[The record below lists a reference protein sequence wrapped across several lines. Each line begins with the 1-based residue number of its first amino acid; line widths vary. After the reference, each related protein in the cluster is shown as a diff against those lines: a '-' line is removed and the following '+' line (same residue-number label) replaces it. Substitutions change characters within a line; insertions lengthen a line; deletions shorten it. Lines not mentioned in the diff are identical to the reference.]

1 MINIIIGILI
11 FATALTMT
19 MVGKG
24 GGNFYVL
31 ILTLFGIPI
40 TQAATAGQFI
50 LFSAAFAAMIVFHK
64 KKIVIWRLAFLI
76 GGLSAT
82 SAFLGG
88 YFSHFFTP
96 TILKLT
102 FSILLIVSGIIMLI
116 PVSEKNNV
124 VKVKG
129 FGYWNIKVK
138 DNNYLIN
145 LWLIIPITI
154 LIGFTSGMVGV
165 SGGSFLVPLMV
176 LGCSVP
182 MYVAVGTA
190 SPLIMVTAFMG
201 FLGHLFQ
208 GDFNIGLSVSLATVA
223 ILGGIIGG
231 KVALKTRPKN
241 LKKIFAY
248 TNWLASILMLV
259 SIFLK

>member
-1 MINIIIGILI
+1 M
-11 FATALTMT
+11 
-19 MVGKG
+19 
-24 GGNFYVL
+24 L

-40 TQAATAGQFI
+40 SQAATAGQFI
-50 LFSAAFAAMIVFHK
+50 LFSAAFAAMIIFHK
-64 KKIVIWRLAFLI
+64 KKVVIWSLAFLI

-96 TILKLT
+96 VTLKLT
-102 FSILLIVSGIIMLI
+102 FSVLLIISGIIMLI
-116 PVSEKNNV
+116 PVAEKNITSKN
-124 VKVKG
+124 KKI
-129 FGYWNIKVK
+129 GYWTIKSK

-190 SPLIMVTAFMG
+190 SPLIMVTAFTG

-208 GDFNIGLSVSLATVA
+208 GDFNAVLSISLAIIA
-223 ILGGIIGG
+223 IFGGVIGG
-231 KVALKTRPKN
+231 KLALKSRPKN

-248 TNWLASILMLV
+248 TNWLAAVLMLGN
-259 SIFLK
+259 IFLR